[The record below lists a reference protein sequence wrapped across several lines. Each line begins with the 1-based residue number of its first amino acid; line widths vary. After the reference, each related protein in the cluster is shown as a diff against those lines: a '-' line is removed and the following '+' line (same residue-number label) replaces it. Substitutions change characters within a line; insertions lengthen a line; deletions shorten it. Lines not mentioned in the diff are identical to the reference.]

1 MAPQMPQ
8 GFGNSYAPTMCAS
21 IVGGSAPLSA
31 TVVKVDLYM
40 VIPNATSMTKVI
52 HAITTQIGKVVKELK
67 NPVSDSSIVFADLD
81 EQTDTDT

>member
-1 MAPQMPQ
+1 
-8 GFGNSYAPTMCAS
+8 MCAS
-21 IVGGSAPLSA
+21 IVGGSAPLST

-52 HAITTQIGKVVKELK
+52 HAVTTQIGKVVKELK